1 MDDAY
6 AMNCCMDHRGGVG
19 FEKNTGDGAGIM
31 TGIPDKLLYEEKKPM
46 GSELLSRAIWWATC
60 FCPMTRLSAPSG
72 KTLIESELE
81 PCNLEL
87 IGWRE
92 LPVNVHRQI
101 LGNRLSAM
109 PKIEQLFIKAVEPWI
124 ALLWTDNFILLGSRN
139 TQNSGERDAR
149 RPRSMSAPSP
159 LSFSFIRACLRLNR
173 FSNFL
178 MT

>member
-31 TGIPDKLLYEEKKPM
+31 TGIPDKLLRRECRNLM
-46 GSELLSRAIWWATC
+46 DSELPDAGQYGVGNVFLPNNETERALC
-60 FCPMTRLSAPSG
+60 

-92 LPVNVHRQI
+92 LPVDVRRADI
-101 LGNRLSAM
+101 GETALSAM
-109 PKIEQLFIKAVEPWI
+109 PKIEQLFIKAAEPMDS
-124 ALLWTDNFILLGSRN
+124 LTLDRQLYL
-139 TQNSGERDAR
+139 AR
-149 RPRSMSAPSP
+149 KSATHK
-159 LSFSFIRACLRLNR
+159 IRAQKELSLIHI
-173 FSNFL
+173 
-178 MT
+178 